1 MRDVH
6 LAIFHTVF
14 GLHPEFEH
22 VELQHTDHTD
32 SHTLHAVTG
41 FKENLDCA
49 FLRDLVHALGKLL
62 ALHGIDLFNDGEM
75 LRRKGRNSFVLNLPA
90 RHTQGISDGENTRI
104 KDADDIA
111 CVSLVHNFPV
121 LRHDLLR
128 LGQTLLSAALHM
140 VNLHAGGK
148 LAGTD
153 TDKRDTV
160 PVCLV
165 HICLDLEYKSR
176 KLLFHGI
183 NQTHVCLTG
192 QRRSGHL

>member
-1 MRDVH
+1 
-6 LAIFHTVF
+6 
-14 GLHPEFEH
+14 
-22 VELQHTDHTD
+22 
-32 SHTLHAVTG
+32 
-41 FKENLDCA
+41 
-49 FLRDLVHALGKLL
+49 
-62 ALHGIDLFNDGEM
+62 M

-90 RHTQGISDGENTRI
+90 RHTKGISDGENTRI

-111 CVSLVHNFPV
+111 CVSLVHNLPV